1 MCQAVKCQ
9 DFFFIFTLPGFDDSL
24 SLFVS
29 EATVA
34 LDNGTGDMR
43 LLDFGVL
50 IQLENHG
57 KTKFLF
63 IRAERTDLVAQAF
76 RQHRNGTVH
85 KINRCRTAE
94 SFPVY
99 QAFRFNVVG
108 HVGDM
113 NANFPIAIIQLTG
126 RKGIIEILSVFRVDR
141 ESRDAT
147 EILTL
152 GNFLFRD
159 CIRYL
164 FCRLLNVSRIF
175 IWQVELSQDSIHLRI
190 VVTGSPQDIDHLT
203 QRVLSLFRPFGDTDD
218 RFVAGLAAF
227 QFVFRNKDVVC
238 KRLVFR
244 NKESKTFGHL

>member
-1 MCQAVKCQ
+1 
-9 DFFFIFTLPGFDDSL
+9 
-24 SLFVS
+24 
-29 EATVA
+29 
-34 LDNGTGDMR
+34 
-43 LLDFGVL
+43 
-50 IQLENHG
+50 
-57 KTKFLF
+57 
-63 IRAERTDLVAQAF
+63 
-76 RQHRNGTVH
+76 
-85 KINRCRTAE
+85 
-94 SFPVY
+94 
-99 QAFRFNVVG
+99 
-108 HVGDM
+108 M

-190 VVTGSPQDIDHLT
+190 VVTGRPQDIDHLT

>member
-43 LLDFGVL
+43 LLDFGIL

-76 RQHRNGTVH
+76 RQHRNGAVH

-113 NANFPIAIIQLTG
+113 NANFPIAII
-126 RKGIIEILSVFRVDR
+126 EILSVFRVDR

-164 FCRLLNVSRIF
+164 FCGLFNVSRIF
-175 IWQVELSQDSIHLRI
+175 IW
-190 VVTGSPQDIDHLT
+190 
-203 QRVLSLFRPFGDTDD
+203 
-218 RFVAGLAAF
+218 
-227 QFVFRNKDVVC
+227 
-238 KRLVFR
+238 
-244 NKESKTFGHL
+244 